1 MEEVLIAPCGMNCG
15 ICSSYLALK
24 QDIKSRG
31 IRMPYCS
38 GCRSRNKQCAFIKK
52 RCGLLTGGLVQ
63 YCYECKDFPCA
74 NLLRL
79 DKKYRACYRMSMV
92 ENLECIKA
100 KGIQQLIDAE
110 KEKWRCPECGQV
122 ICCHNGICFACGLD
136 RLRDKQKKYRW
147 EDD

>member
-1 MEEVLIAPCGMNCG
+1 
-15 ICSSYLALK
+15 
-24 QDIKSRG
+24 
-31 IRMPYCS
+31 
-38 GCRSRNKQCAFIKK
+38 
-52 RCGLLTGGLVQ
+52 
-63 YCYECKDFPCA
+63 
-74 NLLRL
+74 
-79 DKKYRACYRMSMV
+79 MV